1 MNYGKR
7 KASKKQKRITSK
19 KNMHKKK
26 LGVRLFKGF
35 LLCIFVCC
43 ILAAI
48 GGGFIIK
55 HVIDNAPEITAD
67 SIKPQGYTSTALAD
81 DGTTTIAE
89 FTGAGANR
97 VYKTIDQ
104 IPEDL
109 QHAFVAI
116 EDSRFYKHNG
126 VDIQG
131 IIRAFVVGI
140 THGGNFS
147 EGASTITQQLI
158 KNNVF
163 PDFVNESTFE
173 E

>member
-104 IPEDL
+104 IPKDL
-109 QHAFVAI
+109 KHAFVAI
-116 EDSRFYKHNG
+116 
-126 VDIQG
+126 
-131 IIRAFVVGI
+131 
-140 THGGNFS
+140 
-147 EGASTITQQLI
+147 
-158 KNNVF
+158 
-163 PDFVNESTFE
+163 
-173 E
+173 

>member
-1 MNYGKR
+1 MKEEAFMNYGKR

-81 DGTTTIAE
+81 DGTPNSPVQVPTVYIRRLIRSRRICSMHSSQSKTPV
-89 FTGAGANR
+89 FTSIT
-97 VYKTIDQ
+97 VLISKV
-104 IPEDL
+104 L
-109 QHAFVAI
+109 SVLLLLVSLMVATSLK
-116 EDSRFYKHNG
+116 EPVPLPS
-126 VDIQG
+126 
-131 IIRAFVVGI
+131 
-140 THGGNFS
+140 S
-147 EGASTITQQLI
+147 
-158 KNNVF
+158 
-163 PDFVNESTFE
+163 
-173 E
+173 

>member
-55 HVIDNAPEITAD
+55 HVIDNAPEITA
-67 SIKPQGYTSTALAD
+67 SNHKVIRPPHLQMTA
-81 DGTTTIAE
+81 
-89 FTGAGANR
+89 R
-97 VYKTIDQ
+97 
-104 IPEDL
+104 
-109 QHAFVAI
+109 
-116 EDSRFYKHNG
+116 
-126 VDIQG
+126 
-131 IIRAFVVGI
+131 
-140 THGGNFS
+140 
-147 EGASTITQQLI
+147 QQ
-158 KNNVF
+158 
-163 PDFVNESTFE
+163 
-173 E
+173 

>member
-48 GGGFIIK
+48 GGGFIIR

-89 FTGAGANR
+89 FTGAR
-97 VYKTIDQ
+97 RLIRSRRICSMHSSQSKTPVFTSITVL
-104 IPEDL
+104 ISKVL
-109 QHAFVAI
+109 SVLLLLVSLMVATSLK
-116 EDSRFYKHNG
+116 EPVPLPS
-126 VDIQG
+126 
-131 IIRAFVVGI
+131 
-140 THGGNFS
+140 S
-147 EGASTITQQLI
+147 
-158 KNNVF
+158 
-163 PDFVNESTFE
+163 
-173 E
+173 

>member
-48 GGGFIIK
+48 GGGFIIR

-97 VYKTIDQ
+97 VYKTRSRRICSMHSSQ
-104 IPEDL
+104 SKTPVFTSITVL
-109 QHAFVAI
+109 IFKVLSVLLLLVSLMVATSLK
-116 EDSRFYKHNG
+116 EPVPLPS
-126 VDIQG
+126 
-131 IIRAFVVGI
+131 
-140 THGGNFS
+140 S
-147 EGASTITQQLI
+147 
-158 KNNVF
+158 
-163 PDFVNESTFE
+163 
-173 E
+173 

>member
-48 GGGFIIK
+48 GGGFIIR

-104 IPEDL
+104 IDL
-109 QHAFVAI
+109 KYPT
-116 EDSRFYKHNG
+116 DSCDDGHGCNYDFRDEKSS
-126 VDIQG
+126 
-131 IIRAFVVGI
+131 RAEWKILFG
-140 THGGNFS
+140 TAEKS
-147 EGASTITQQLI
+147 R
-158 KNNVF
+158 
-163 PDFVNESTFE
+163 
-173 E
+173 

>member
-109 QHAFVAI
+109 QHSSQSKTPVFTSITVLISKVLSVLLLLVSLMVATSLK
-116 EDSRFYKHNG
+116 EPVPLPS
-126 VDIQG
+126 
-131 IIRAFVVGI
+131 
-140 THGGNFS
+140 S
-147 EGASTITQQLI
+147 
-158 KNNVF
+158 
-163 PDFVNESTFE
+163 
-173 E
+173 

>member
-1 MNYGKR
+1 MESEKLLKTKTHNIEKEY
-7 KASKKQKRITSK
+7 AQ
-19 KNMHKKK
+19 KK

-104 IPEDL
+104 TRRICSMHSSQSKTPVFTNITVL
-109 QHAFVAI
+109 ISKVLSVLLLLVSLMVATSLK
-116 EDSRFYKHNG
+116 EPVPLPS
-126 VDIQG
+126 
-131 IIRAFVVGI
+131 
-140 THGGNFS
+140 S
-147 EGASTITQQLI
+147 
-158 KNNVF
+158 
-163 PDFVNESTFE
+163 
-173 E
+173 

>member
-81 DGTTTIAE
+81 DGSAACIRR
-89 FTGAGANR
+89 NR
-97 VYKTIDQ
+97 RL
-104 IPEDL
+104 PFL
-109 QHAFVAI
+109 QA
-116 EDSRFYKHNG
+116 
-126 VDIQG
+126 
-131 IIRAFVVGI
+131 
-140 THGGNFS
+140 
-147 EGASTITQQLI
+147 
-158 KNNVF
+158 
-163 PDFVNESTFE
+163 
-173 E
+173 

>member
-1 MNYGKR
+1 
-7 KASKKQKRITSK
+7 
-19 KNMHKKK
+19 MHKKK

-109 QHAFVAI
+109 QHSSQSKTPVFTNITVLISKVLSVLLLLVSLMVATSLK
-116 EDSRFYKHNG
+116 EPVPLPS
-126 VDIQG
+126 
-131 IIRAFVVGI
+131 
-140 THGGNFS
+140 S
-147 EGASTITQQLI
+147 
-158 KNNVF
+158 
-163 PDFVNESTFE
+163 
-173 E
+173 

>member
-1 MNYGKR
+1 MKEEAFMNYGKR

-48 GGGFIIK
+48 GGGFIIR

-104 IPEDL
+104 IPKDL
-109 QHAFVAI
+109 QHSSQSKTPVFTSITVLISKVLSVLLLLVSLMVATSLK
-116 EDSRFYKHNG
+116 EPVPLPS
-126 VDIQG
+126 
-131 IIRAFVVGI
+131 
-140 THGGNFS
+140 S
-147 EGASTITQQLI
+147 
-158 KNNVF
+158 
-163 PDFVNESTFE
+163 
-173 E
+173 

>member
-48 GGGFIIK
+48 GGGFIIR

-104 IPEDL
+104 IPICSMHSSQSKTPVFTSITVL
-109 QHAFVAI
+109 ISKVLSVLLLLVSLMVATSLK
-116 EDSRFYKHNG
+116 EPVPLPS
-126 VDIQG
+126 
-131 IIRAFVVGI
+131 
-140 THGGNFS
+140 S
-147 EGASTITQQLI
+147 
-158 KNNVF
+158 
-163 PDFVNESTFE
+163 
-173 E
+173 

>member
-1 MNYGKR
+1 MKEEAFMNYGKR

-109 QHAFVAI
+109 QQSKTPVFTSITVLISKVLSVLLLLVSLMVATSLK
-116 EDSRFYKHNG
+116 EPVPLPS
-126 VDIQG
+126 
-131 IIRAFVVGI
+131 
-140 THGGNFS
+140 S
-147 EGASTITQQLI
+147 
-158 KNNVF
+158 
-163 PDFVNESTFE
+163 
-173 E
+173 

>member
-48 GGGFIIK
+48 GGGFIIR

-89 FTGAGANR
+89 F
-97 VYKTIDQ
+97 VYIRRLIRSRRICSMHSSQSKTPVFTSITVL
-104 IPEDL
+104 IFKVL
-109 QHAFVAI
+109 SVLLLLVSLMVATSLK
-116 EDSRFYKHNG
+116 EPVPLPS
-126 VDIQG
+126 
-131 IIRAFVVGI
+131 
-140 THGGNFS
+140 S
-147 EGASTITQQLI
+147 
-158 KNNVF
+158 
-163 PDFVNESTFE
+163 
-173 E
+173 